1 MRERSRTPQTKK
13 IARER
18 IAILF
23 FLARAAFA
31 THPELSNRYV
41 ELARR
46 IAMRQRI
53 RIDRGFRRE
62 FCRRCSSFL
71 VPGSTSRVR
80 VQGGNVVVT
89 CLCCRKRR
97 RYPVGRDKKDGQ

>member
-1 MRERSRTPQTKK
+1 MKERSRTPQTKK

-23 FLARAAFA
+23 TQAREVFPD
-31 THPELSNRYV
+31 HPELSNRYV
-41 ELARR
+41 VLARR

-71 VPGSTSRVR
+71 VPGITSRVR
-80 VQGGNVVVT
+80 VHQGSVVVT
-89 CLCCRKRR
+89 CLCCGRRR
-97 RYPVGRDKKDGQ
+97 RYGVGGTHGQE

>member
-1 MRERSRTPQTKK
+1 MKERSRTPQTKK

-23 FLARAAFA
+23 AQARAAFA

-41 ELARR
+41 ELARK

-53 RIDRGFRRE
+53 RIDREFRRE
-62 FCRRCSSFL
+62 FCRHCSSFL
-71 VPGSTSRVR
+71 VPGNTSRVR

-89 CLCCRKRR
+89 CLCCRQRR
-97 RYPVGRDKKDGQ
+97 RYPVGRDRNDG

>member
-1 MRERSRTPQTKK
+1 MKERSRTPQTKK

-23 FLARAAFA
+23 AQAHDAFA
-31 THPELSNRYV
+31 THPDLSDRYV
-41 ELARR
+41 AIARN

-53 RIDRGFRRE
+53 RIDRRFRRE

-71 VPGSTSRVR
+71 VPGHSSRVR
-80 VQGGNVVVT
+80 VRGGNVVVT
-89 CLCCRKRR
+89 CLRCRQRR
-97 RYPVGRDKKDGQ
+97 RYPLAGRKTDGR